1 MKQIELSDLFGR
13 KGILCAV
20 EGYKFRIG
28 DLTFEAIEDEDDGY
42 RSMMSSLCIVD
53 NIRPTFSEEVT
64 IGTEYGHT
72 LVLTTN
78 DDNVVLRV
86 GTDDYDDYYP
96 MFVFNWNPQYLTE
109 NIEKAKEH
117 IDFDTLLNNIT
128 ND

>member
-28 DLTFEAIEDEDDGY
+28 DLTFEAIEDEYDGY
-42 RSMMSSLCIVD
+42 RSMMSTLCIVD

-86 GTDDYDDYYP
+86 GTDYHDDYYP
-96 MFVFNWNPQYLTE
+96 VFVFGWNPNNLSE
-109 NIEKAKEH
+109 NIKKEAKL
-117 IDFDTLLNNIT
+117 DFDTLLNDIT

>member
-28 DLTFEAIEDEDDGY
+28 DLTFEAIEDKIDGCCS
-42 RSMMSSLCIVD
+42 RMSSLCIVD

-64 IGTEYGHT
+64 IGNSGAKLT
-72 LVLTTN
+72 LSTN
-78 DDNVVLRV
+78 NDVVILRV
-86 GTDDYDDYYP
+86 GTDDYGDNYTT
-96 MFVFNWNPQYLTE
+96 FVFDWNPQYLTE